1 MTVEPST
8 TASPTYDFAIIGAG
22 IVGATI
28 AYQLAPHARVLI
40 LEAESAPGYH
50 TTGRSA
56 ALYEPSYGPPAV
68 RALTRASREFFDHPP
83 AGFADA
89 PLLTPR
95 GCLFVGP
102 AETEAEAR
110 HLEST
115 LKAEGGNVRWVGPD
129 EALAMV
135 PVLRPEAAHAAL
147 FDTNAFDIDVDGLLQ
162 GYLRGARAAGA
173 SLETRARVARLERN
187 DSSWRVSCDDG
198 REFTA
203 SVVVDAAGAWADPV
217 AELAGVAPLSIEPRR
232 RSAFLFRPPEGMDV
246 RAWPA
251 VIAVDESW
259 YFKPDAG
266 QLLGTPANADP
277 VPPHDVVPE
286 EIDVAT
292 GIYRIESA
300 TTLEIRRPTH
310 TWAGLRCFAP
320 DGEPMLGYDAQVPG
334 FFWAAGLG
342 GFGVQSS
349 PAVGMLCAA
358 LLRKAPLPAALTAA
372 SVDPAAVSPQ
382 RVRTA

>member
-1 MTVEPST
+1 MTSDSRHINAAPF
-8 TASPTYDFAIIGAG
+8 DFAIVGAG

-40 LEAESAPGYH
+40 LEAETAPGYH
-50 TTGRSA
+50 TTGRAA
-56 ALYEPSYGPPAV
+56 ALYEPSYGPTAV
-68 RALTRASREFFDHPP
+68 RALTRASRNFFDAPP
-83 AGFADA
+83 AGFASN

-102 AETEAEAR
+102 AELEAEAR
-110 HLEST
+110 ELLTT
-115 LKAEGGNVRWVGPD
+115 LAAEGGAVRRVEPA

-135 PVLRPEAAHAAL
+135 PVLRPEASAVAV
-147 FDTNAFDIDVDGLLQ
+147 FDANAFDIDVDGLLQ
-162 GYLRGARAAGA
+162 GFLRGAREAGA
-173 SLETRARVARLERN
+173 ELETRARVARLERE
-187 DSSWRVSCDDG
+187 DSGWQISTEDG
-198 REFTA
+198 RRFA
-203 SVVVDAAGAWADPV
+203 ARVVVDAAGAWADPV
-217 AELAGVAPLSIEPRR
+217 AELAGAAPLDIEPRR

-286 EIDVAT
+286 ELDVAT

-310 TWAGLRCFAP
+310 TWAGLRSFAP
-320 DGEPMLGYDAQVPG
+320 DGEPMLGYDPVVPG

-342 GFGVQSS
+342 GYGVQSS

-358 LLRKAPLPAALTAA
+358 LLRRTPLPEALVAAG
-372 SVDPAAVSPQ
+372 VDPAALSPG
-382 RVRTA
+382 RSAG

>member
-1 MTVEPST
+1 MTDDSRPADP
-8 TASPTYDFAIIGAG
+8 ASFDFAIVGAG

-28 AYQLAPHARVLI
+28 AYQLARHARVLI
-40 LEAESAPGYH
+40 LEAEAAPGYH

-56 ALYEPSYGPPAV
+56 ALYEPSYGPTAV
-68 RALTRASREFFDHPP
+68 RALTRASRTFFDAPP
-83 AGFADA
+83 AGFASN

-102 AETEAEAR
+102 AEAQTEAR
-110 HLEST
+110 DRLKT
-115 LKAEGGNVRWVGPD
+115 LAAEGGEVRWVEPA

-135 PVLRPEAAHAAL
+135 PVLRPEASAVAV
-147 FDTNAFDIDVDGLLQ
+147 FDTNAFDIDVDSLLQ
-162 GYLRGARAAGA
+162 GFLRGARDAGA
-173 SLETRARVARLERN
+173 ALQTRARVARLDRAG
-187 DSSWRVSCDDG
+187 SGWQIATDDG
-198 REFTA
+198 RQFA
-203 SVVVDAAGAWADPV
+203 ARVVINAAGAWADPV
-217 AELAGVAPLSIEPRR
+217 AELAGAAPLKVEPRR

-251 VIAVDESW
+251 VIALDESW

-277 VPPHDVVPE
+277 VPPHDVMPE

-320 DGEPMLGYDAQVPG
+320 DGEPMLGYDPAVPG

-358 LLRKAPLPAALTAA
+358 LLRDAPLPEALVAAG
-372 SVDPAAVSPQ
+372 VDPAALSPQ
-382 RVRTA
+382 RTTG